1 MESLWDLQVI
11 WIPLVGGALV
21 ACVWILAGWAARRAG
36 RLGDFLTRV
45 AQAVALVSLACVAW
59 QAVALFLG
67 CRGGPKVW
75 LLAEN
80 IDLGAVVLAVAFRAD
95 ALSTLIVL
103 AASAIALLVVL
114 YSLRAMEG
122 TERQPLYYVY
132 ILLTVAVVN
141 AAALA
146 STFLVLVVAWEVATV
161 LLYLLIGM
169 GRPEGR
175 ASAMKTFAILGLAD
189 ICLLLGV
196 ALLLGLGEL
205 GKDLALGGT
214 GAAIATDTPLKAAAW
229 LLIVA
234 AALAKAGAMPL
245 HTWIPAASE
254 DAPTPVFALLPA
266 ALDKLLGIYLLA
278 RITFGI
284 FQIGQPL
291 ATVLMV
297 IGAGTILFAV
307 MMAMI
312 QHDLKRL
319 LAFHAVSQVGYMVLG
334 MGLAAWVLAAGR
346 EWREGVTPAQQAAA
360 AIAFAGGLFHML
372 NNAIYKCTLFLAAG
386 SVERIAGTTDL
397 DRLGGLARRLPVTFV
412 CCLVA
417 ALAISGVPPM
427 NGFVS
432 KWLVYQG
439 ALEAGSGL
447 ALACLV
453 VAVFGS
459 ALTLAS
465 FIKVV
470 HSVFLGTRGL
480 AVPPDGQGPRES
492 LTMAAPM
499 AVLALACVGLGI
511 GGGWAVDVL
520 ILPAG
525 QAVGVQPAGI
535 ETAGGWVLEL
545 AGGRGFWSP
554 ALATGLIGL
563 GVLVGLALYAVGRT
577 MRVRVVP
584 NFVGGEDASSDAIW
598 HVSGTGFYE
607 TIRRLPLLEWAF
619 RDASQGAFDVYRLTG
634 RYGATLVGRLSA
646 WHTGLLAVYAS
657 WILIGLAVLV
667 IVMALH

>member
-11 WIPLVGGALV
+11 WIPLAGGAVV
-21 ACVWILAGWAARRAG
+21 AALWILAGWAARRAAG
-36 RLGDFLTRV
+36 ADRFLTRV
-45 AQAVALVSLACVAW
+45 AQVVSLIGLAWAAW
-59 QAVALFLG
+59 QAVSLFLASRSAPWSWVSG
-67 CRGGPKVW
+67 DK
-75 LLAEN
+75 
-80 IDLGAVVLAVAFRAD
+80 IDLGAVALTMGFRAD

-103 AASAIALLVVL
+103 AASAIALLVTL
-114 YSLRAMEG
+114 YSLRAMAG
-122 TERQPLYYVY
+122 RERQPLYYAGL
-132 ILLTVAVVN
+132 LLTVAAVN

-146 STFLVLVVAWEVATV
+146 GTFLVLVVAWEVATV

-175 ASAMKTFAILGLAD
+175 ASAMKTFAMLGFAD

-205 GKDLALGGT
+205 GKDLLMSGT
-214 GAAIATDTPLKAAAW
+214 GAAIATDTSLKALAW

-278 RITFGI
+278 RVTFGL
-284 FQIGQPL
+284 FHIGQPL

-297 IGAGTILFAV
+297 IGAATILFAV
-307 MMAMI
+307 MMAMV

-346 EWREGVTPAQQAAA
+346 GAGGVTPAQQAAA

-372 NNAIYKCTLFLAAG
+372 NHAIYKCTLFLAAG
-386 SVERIAGTTDL
+386 SVERVAGTTDL

-412 CCLVA
+412 CCVAA

-427 NGFVS
+427 NGFAS
-432 KWLVYQG
+432 KWLIYQG

-447 ALACLV
+447 ALGCLV

-465 FIKVV
+465 FVKVV

-480 AVPPDGQGPRES
+480 AVPADGQGRRES
-492 LTMAAPM
+492 LTMAVPM
-499 AVLALACVGLGI
+499 VVLALACVGLGI
-511 GGGWAVDVL
+511 GGGWAVEEL

-554 ALATGLIGL
+554 AAATGLIGL
-563 GVLVGLALYAVGRT
+563 GVLVGLAFYAVGRT
-577 MRVRVVP
+577 MRIRVVP
-584 NFVGGEDASSDAIW
+584 NFVGGEDASSDATW

-619 RDASQGAFDVYRLTG
+619 RDASQGAFDLYRLTG
-634 RYGATLVGRLSA
+634 QYGASLVGRLSA

>member
-1 MESLWDLQVI
+1 MESLWDLHVI
-11 WIPLVGGALV
+11 WIPLAGGALV
-21 ACVWILAGWAARRAG
+21 GGLWILAGWVARRAHG
-36 RLGDFLTRV
+36 ADRFLTRA
-45 AQAVALVSLACVAW
+45 AQAVALVGVAWAAW
-59 QAVALFLG
+59 QAIGLFLAS
-67 CRGGPKVW
+67 RSAPLSWTSADK
-75 LLAEN
+75 
-80 IDLGAVVLAVAFRAD
+80 IDLGAVALAMGFRAD

-103 AASAIALLVVL
+103 AASVIALLVTL
-114 YSLRAMEG
+114 YSFRAMAG
-122 TERQPLYYVY
+122 RERQPLYYAGL
-132 ILLTVAVVN
+132 LLTVAAVN

-146 STFLVLVVAWEVATV
+146 GTFLVLVVAWEVATV

-175 ASAMKTFAILGLAD
+175 ASAMKTFAMLGLAD
-189 ICLLLGV
+189 TCLLLGV

-205 GKDLALGGT
+205 GKDLLMGGT

-278 RITFGI
+278 RVTFGI

-291 ATVLMV
+291 AAVLMV
-297 IGAGTILFAV
+297 IGAGTILLAV

-346 EWREGVTPAQQAAA
+346 AAGGVTPAQQAAA

-372 NNAIYKCTLFLAAG
+372 NNAIYKCTLFLTAG
-386 SVERIAGTTDL
+386 SVERVTGTTAL

-412 CCLVA
+412 CCVAA

-465 FIKVV
+465 FVKVV

-480 AVPPDGQGPRES
+480 AVPADGQGPRES
-492 LTMAAPM
+492 AAMAVPM
-499 AVLALACVGLGI
+499 VVLALACVGLGI
-511 GGGWAVDVL
+511 GGGWAVDAL

-525 QAVGVQPAGI
+525 QAVGIQPAGI

-554 ALATGLIGL
+554 AVATGLIGL
-563 GVLVGLALYAVGRT
+563 GVLVGLVLYAVGRT
-577 MRVRVVP
+577 MRIRVVP
-584 NFVGGEDASSDAIW
+584 NFVGGEDASSDATW

-619 RDASQGAFDVYRLTG
+619 RDASHGAFDLYRLTG
-634 RYGATLVGRLSA
+634 RYGAALVGRLSA

-667 IVMALH
+667 VVMALH